1 MPILAG
7 LPVMTWHSRRS
18 FRPAAPEKPFG
29 LKSTPNNLRILLL
42 CAAKESAPGS
52 QLPVLDFVRSF
63 SISLRISAG
72 SKSSIGVLS
81 TRASLNSSESV
92 THRSRASICER
103 IARLKSRPCNWQRA
117 ARSSWLKAS
126 LFRNFRICGPTTL
139 AGVLVRAM
147 LDCEQRPYWE
157 MRLALLGIPST
168 LKARR
173 PPGQRSSMRG
183 TGAVGSGVQG
193 SRDQN
198 GAKQQRQEWPAA
210 NRN

>member
-1 MPILAG
+1 MRNGRLKTVEDAG
-7 LPVMTWHSRRS
+7 ADAGRIPAPH
-18 FRPAAPEKPFG
+18 PAAAD
-29 LKSTPNNLRILLL
+29 L
-42 CAAKESAPGS
+42 A
-52 QLPVLDFVRSF
+52 RSF
-63 SISLRISAG
+63 SFCLRISAG

-92 THRSRASICER
+92 THRSRASIWER

-117 ARSSWLKAS
+117 ASSSWLKAS

-168 LKARR
+168 LKMASRR
-173 PPGQRSSMRG
+173 TSLWAGS
-183 TGAVGSGVQG
+183 AVGSRVQG

-210 NRN
+210 SRN